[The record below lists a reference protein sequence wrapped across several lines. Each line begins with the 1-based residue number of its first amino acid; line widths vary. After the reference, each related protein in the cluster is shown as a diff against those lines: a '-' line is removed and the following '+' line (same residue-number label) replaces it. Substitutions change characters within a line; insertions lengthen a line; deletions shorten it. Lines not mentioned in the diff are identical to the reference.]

1 MDHHVGKLV
10 DVLDELEAADNTL
23 IVFVS
28 DNGGCT
34 MEEGAAGGR
43 YPGDNGQYRG
53 GKATTFQGGLSVPF
67 LINWKGRIPEGIVSD
82 DQVMHADIFA
92 TLLDAAHIPL
102 PEMNGKNPM
111 RGLSLIPHTTSAGK
125 EAVPE
130 RTMIFDLWGN
140 LGLRKGDYKLW
151 GDVGRDTTPDW
162 EALINDIGNTDLSL
176 FDLCHDPVEQ
186 TDLRADLPEVYASLK
201 AELLDYFAGIN
212 AEYPVSESI
221 GAKGESTAAPKAKPR
236 TPTKLSGSPISDKFF
251 KVRDQNRDGI
261 LTLQEYTNKPVEE
274 SPGRTKIFKRVDAD
288 ADGELTLEELKQ
300 AASRFVKE

>member
-10 DVLDELEAADNTL
+10 DVLDELEVADNTL

-82 DQVMHADIFA
+82 AQVMHADIFA

-111 RGLSLIPHTTSAGK
+111 RGLSL
-125 EAVPE
+125 
-130 RTMIFDLWGN
+130 L
-140 LGLRKGDYKLW
+140 
-151 GDVGRDTTPDW
+151 
-162 EALINDIGNTDLSL
+162 
-176 FDLCHDPVEQ
+176 
-186 TDLRADLPEVYASLK
+186 
-201 AELLDYFAGIN
+201 
-212 AEYPVSESI
+212 
-221 GAKGESTAAPKAKPR
+221 
-236 TPTKLSGSPISDKFF
+236 
-251 KVRDQNRDGI
+251 
-261 LTLQEYTNKPVEE
+261 
-274 SPGRTKIFKRVDAD
+274 
-288 ADGELTLEELKQ
+288 
-300 AASRFVKE
+300 